1 MTKWGFGYT
10 FPLSF
15 GYGLKRLEIRGK
27 GDSGGFRLV
36 TRTSGGAEKETD
48 EWNTIVNALRLR
60 RAEKAITDGME
71 ARKGFIYAF
80 PIVLGTAEK
89 KNFTLAFPLT
99 FGTAE
104 RKNFVL
110 AFPVVFGKQESEST

>member
-80 PIVLGTAEK
+80 PLTIGTAEK
-89 KNFTLAFPLT
+89 KNF
-99 FGTAE
+99 
-104 RKNFVL
+104 VL
-110 AFPVVFGKQESEST
+110 AFPIVFGEQEQEST